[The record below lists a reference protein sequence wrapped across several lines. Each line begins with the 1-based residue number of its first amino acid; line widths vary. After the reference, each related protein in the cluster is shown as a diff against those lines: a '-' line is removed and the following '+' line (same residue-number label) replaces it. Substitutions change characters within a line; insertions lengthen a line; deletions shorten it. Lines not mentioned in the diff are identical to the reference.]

1 LSRLRGCVFDPSSS
15 PTTLR
20 LGVISGSTIEVV
32 DVDDTEGVR
41 GNAHSSSL
49 ASGEVALDEETSP
62 LRVGRFLRDLAS
74 DREEDDGIIV

>member
-1 LSRLRGCVFDPSSS
+1 M
-15 PTTLR
+15 
-20 LGVISGSTIEVV
+20 EAV

-49 ASGEVALDEETSP
+49 ASGEVALEDDTSP
-62 LRVGRFLRDLAS
+62 LRVGLFLRDLAS